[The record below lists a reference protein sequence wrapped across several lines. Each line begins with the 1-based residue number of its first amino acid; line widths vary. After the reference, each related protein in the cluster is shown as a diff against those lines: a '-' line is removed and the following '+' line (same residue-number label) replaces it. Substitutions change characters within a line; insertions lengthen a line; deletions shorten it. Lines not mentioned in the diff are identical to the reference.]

1 MVDITFIE
9 LHVEDGSFSANLPFG
24 GTTEEEADEQG
35 EDDQEAATAAEEEG
49 GSNRGMA
56 LLGVLALLVVGTAAV
71 KYLTGEDEEPEVTV
85 ETEAESPAVAAE

>member
-24 GTTEEEADEQG
+24 STAEEEEQREDE
-35 EDDQEAATAAEEEG
+35 EEAATADDEEG
-49 GSNRGMA
+49 GSGKGMA

-71 KYLTGEDEEPEVTV
+71 KYLTGEDEEPEVAV
-85 ETEAESPAVAAE
+85 ETEEESPIAAE

>member
-24 GTTEEEADEQG
+24 SPTEEEGEQG
-35 EDDQEAATAAEEEG
+35 DDDQEAATAAEEEG
-49 GSNRGMA
+49 GSGRGMA
-56 LLGVLALLVVGTAAV
+56 LLGVLVLLVVGTAAV

-85 ETEAESPAVAAE
+85 EAEAESPAVAAE